1 MTENCSPNTRA
12 ATANAAVTRGEDG
25 IVRIELAQF
34 LGSTREAI
42 IIHNGEHY
50 RLRITSNGK
59 LILTK

>member
-1 MTENCSPNTRA
+1 MNETGDDPHRSEQGAGPEQRS
-12 ATANAAVTRGEDG
+12 AVRQF
-25 IVRIELAQF
+25 ELETLMQ
-34 LGSTREAI
+34 GSQEAV

>member
-1 MTENCSPNTRA
+1 MNETGDDTHRPERN
-12 ATANAAVTRGEDG
+12 
-25 IVRIELAQF
+25 
-34 LGSTREAI
+34 LGSDQRSAVRRFELETLMQGSQEAV